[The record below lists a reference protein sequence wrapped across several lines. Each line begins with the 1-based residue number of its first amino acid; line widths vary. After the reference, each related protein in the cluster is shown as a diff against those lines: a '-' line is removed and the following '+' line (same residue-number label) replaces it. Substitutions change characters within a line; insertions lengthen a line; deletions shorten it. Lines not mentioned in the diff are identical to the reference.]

1 MNPEFSAAPHVFPA
15 KDIANG
21 NKTRWREY
29 EFILVTI
36 ICLAGILGLC
46 WKLLSMTQADLDA
59 WYGAPF
65 SDNHFSFNF
74 YLNVLLP
81 RAGLLLLIYFCYL
94 RMNLYI
100 LPRLL
105 HTEALEKGAFRLHF
119 SLSARIALE
128 GASGE
133 ALRRS
138 LWALLYI
145 FLLILFLGAG
155 WGISLYYQSPFLFS
169 LPDGRSTVLG
179 LGLQHAFTLVI
190 AYTIYASLR
199 EAAIRWMDAHPE
211 RRSYRVSITNQVGG
225 LLLIYFSLGWLVY
238 SFDVIRDHGG
248 AEAFYTF
255 YFALFPPALLACL
268 SNLFWLFPLKKER
281 SIFKRPIFWR
291 LVAST
296 GLWSL
301 PFILFLPVEP
311 PGAVVPA
318 FISLWLAL
326 LLVVTP
332 ISLLIYQ
339 QRKDKILQLRGLE
352 TELGQS
358 RADLEFLRSQI
369 NPHFLFNVLNTLYG
383 TALQENAGQTAGGI
397 QQLGDM
403 MRFMLHENNMDRIP
417 MEKEIGYLKN
427 YIALQ
432 ELRTQSSPTIRI
444 DARIDEAFCH
454 HEIAPML
461 LIPFVE
467 NAFKHGISLREP
479 SWIKIRLSCD
489 PKSIHFEIRNSV
501 HSRQGDDPE
510 KDKSGIGMKNVLH
523 RLNLAYPGR
532 HEFYVHQDE
541 REFFVQLAI
550 RP

>member
-1 MNPEFSAAPHVFPA
+1 MNTEFSASTQPLPG
-15 KDIANG
+15 KEIANG

-36 ICLAGILGLC
+36 ICLAGIIGLC
-46 WKLLSMTQADLDA
+46 WKLLSLSQADLDA
-59 WYGAPF
+59 WYGTSF
-65 SDNHFSFNF
+65 SDNHFPFNF

-81 RAGLLLLIYFCYL
+81 RAGLLLLVYFCYL

-105 HTEALEKGAFRLHF
+105 HSEALEKGSFNLHF
-119 SLSARIALE
+119 SLSARIVME
-128 GASGE
+128 GAPGA
-133 ALRRS
+133 ALKRS

-145 FLLILFLGAG
+145 FFLILVLGAG
-155 WGISLYYQSPFLFS
+155 WGISLYYQSPFLFPQ
-169 LPDGRSTVLG
+169 PDGRSVVLG
-179 LGLQHAFTLVI
+179 LGLQHAFTLI
-190 AYTIYASLR
+190 LIYTIYASLR

-211 RRSYRVSITNQVGG
+211 RRSYRVSITNQIGVC
-225 LLLIYFSLGWLVY
+225 LLIYFSLGWLIY
-238 SFDVIRDHGG
+238 SFNMIPDAGP
-248 AEAFYTF
+248 FYFF
-255 YFALFPPALLACL
+255 YFALFPPALLLCL
-268 SNLFWLFPLKKER
+268 SNLFWLFPQKKAG
-281 SIFKRPIFWR
+281 SIFKRSIFWR
-291 LVAST
+291 LLGSS

-301 PFILFLPVEP
+301 TFIFGLPIYP
-311 PGAVVPA
+311 PPHSDEVVPV
-318 FISLWLAL
+318 FLSLWIVQ

-358 RADLEFLRSQI
+358 RADLQFLRSQI

-403 MRFMLHENNMDRIP
+403 MRFMLHENNLDRIP

-432 ELRTQSSPTIRI
+432 ELRTQSSSTIHI

-467 NAFKHGISLREP
+467 NAFKHGISLRES